1 MNLMTHN
8 LYSYQLLQEQEDEL
22 NERKQELQSL
32 YNNDMSQWKQTLHSS
47 LEVSPADRMEQ
58 IRKRAFELKAKR
70 EEERQ
75 VFVKE
80 CYEQQW
86 RDQCDDLRA
95 LESQATLDRIV
106 KDREQQIIENKR
118 KKDSVALVQN
128 ESQCSLINKDET
140 LELSQRKKSSLDFRR
155 ALDQQVQWKASLAES
170 AAQQKQ
176 EEEKGTLGHLANLEQ
191 QALFEQAQRLE
202 QAKRK
207 GQDLLQETML
217 RANDKDTNKVLQRQQ
232 NLLLLE
238 HAMEIERQQIV
249 AEEEKKAF
257 GKEGRLLHLW
267 CFSCVYKMLINLNI
281 HHM

>member
-1 MNLMTHN
+1 MTHN

-238 HAMEIERQQIV
+238 HAMEIERQQIA

-257 GKEGRLLHLW
+257 GKEGRLLHL
-267 CFSCVYKMLINLNI
+267 
-281 HHM
+281 